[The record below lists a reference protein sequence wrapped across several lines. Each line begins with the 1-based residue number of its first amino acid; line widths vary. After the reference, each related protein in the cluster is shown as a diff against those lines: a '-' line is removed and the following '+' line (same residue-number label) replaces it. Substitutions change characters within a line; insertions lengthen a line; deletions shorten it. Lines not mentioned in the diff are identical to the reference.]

1 MEENV
6 ENEPGTL
13 VWKLNDT
20 NGETLGELIVA
31 WGAAEGDMEAR
42 DWSRQLAA
50 WRVAPFLPGEYVLEQ
65 QRIDEDQNVDGLTP
79 YVRTAQAAE
88 IWNDHVLEN
97 GVQPGTTAAEFRG
110 EVGPIPGF
118 VYGDEEEAQ

>member
-13 VWKLNDT
+13 VWTLKDT

-31 WGAAEGDMEAR
+31 WAAAVGDMESR
-42 DWSRQLAA
+42 NWSRQLTA

-65 QRIDEDQNVDGLTP
+65 LRIDEDMNVDGATA
-79 YVRTAQAAE
+79 YERAAQAVE
-88 IWNDHVLEN
+88 IWNEHVLAN

-110 EVGPIPGF
+110 DVGPIPGF
-118 VYGDEEEAQ
+118 LYGDEQGA